1 MKMVGMVYS
10 FGLAKTP
17 YLHYQLISTYQTT
30 SDRML
35 WDTCGS
41 NFHPSLL
48 YLDQQTP
55 EFLFHEIIR
64 VKVCYL
70 HKRLIREN
78 RKQIGLKLSNDAF
91 DTDEIHF

>member
-48 YLDQQTP
+48 YLDQ
-55 EFLFHEIIR
+55 
-64 VKVCYL
+64 
-70 HKRLIREN
+70 
-78 RKQIGLKLSNDAF
+78 
-91 DTDEIHF
+91 